1 MNESLR
7 EPPHD
12 SLPRHDNRGY
22 RVSLGCQVRSVQSLR
37 GLHFLS
43 LAIPV
48 LKLLI
53 CSEARV
59 FNGAPNA
66 SSMNATEAVKTK
78 LDVREF
84 SPKPVPIDVK
94 TAVLEAARLTQSG
107 TNSQHWRFVLVQDP
121 KNLKTMAD
129 DSTWGKWVAGANFA
143 VIVCT
148 DPSKSYHMIDAGRA
162 VQDMQLTAWDQGVA
176 SCVFTGIRLPEF
188 RRDFG
193 IPKGLDPTIV
203 VGFGYP
209 QRKLYGKKNRKPL
222 SEVAFLEKYGNR
234 LELLRE

>member
-1 MNESLR
+1 MNT
-7 EPPHD
+7 
-12 SLPRHDNRGY
+12 
-22 RVSLGCQVRSVQSLR
+22 
-37 GLHFLS
+37 
-43 LAIPV
+43 
-48 LKLLI
+48 
-53 CSEARV
+53 
-59 FNGAPNA
+59 
-66 SSMNATEAVKTK
+66 TEAVQTK

-84 SPKPVPIDVK
+84 GPRPVSAAIK

-107 TNSQHWRFVLVQDP
+107 TNSQHWRFILVQDP

-162 VQDMQLTAWDQGVA
+162 VQDMQLTAWDEGVA
-176 SCVFTGIRLPEF
+176 SCVFTGIRVPEF

-193 IPKGLDPTIV
+193 IPKELDPTIV
-203 VGFGYP
+203 AGFGYP
-209 QRKLYGKKNRKPL
+209 RKKLYGRKNRKPL